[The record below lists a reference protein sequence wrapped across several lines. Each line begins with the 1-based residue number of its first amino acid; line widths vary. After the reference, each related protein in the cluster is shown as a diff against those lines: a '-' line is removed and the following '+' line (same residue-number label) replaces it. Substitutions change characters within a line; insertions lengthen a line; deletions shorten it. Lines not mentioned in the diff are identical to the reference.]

1 MSRPYRT
8 FTRDVA
14 YVCPPFEAA
23 LLTRTSQ
30 RSIGLSRAS
39 ARQGVPYVVAM
50 YGVLPRTPVADDVV
64 TGMAW
69 YPAAAPMPWRWLR

>member
-23 LLTRTSQ
+23 LLTRTTQ
-30 RSIGLSRAS
+30 RTVGLSKAK
-39 ARQGVPYVVAM
+39 AQQGEAVAVSM
-50 YGVLPRTPVADDVV
+50 YGVRSTPMVDDLLTGIAWYCADD
-64 TGMAW
+64 T
-69 YPAAAPMPWRWLR
+69 R